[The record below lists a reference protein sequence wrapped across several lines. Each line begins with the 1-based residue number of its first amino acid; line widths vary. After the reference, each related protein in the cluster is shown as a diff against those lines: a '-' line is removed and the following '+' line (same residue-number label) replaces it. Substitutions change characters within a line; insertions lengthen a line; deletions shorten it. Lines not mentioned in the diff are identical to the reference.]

1 MGLQSQ
7 NVAVYESRK
16 CVCHK
21 ERKDTNQVRIRLK
34 INNILSKIKYRNMA
48 TSKKAYHNVLLE
60 TALAALSMAPLVDGA
75 MTVSKL
81 LNDTN

>member
-1 MGLQSQ
+1 
-7 NVAVYESRK
+7 
-16 CVCHK
+16 
-21 ERKDTNQVRIRLK
+21 
-34 INNILSKIKYRNMA
+34 MA